1 MTFIIVVMIS
11 SHHIKDGQQ
20 GYRYGPGLEQWKAVV
35 LHLASGLK
43 FLGELLRIST
53 LEFYSDQS
61 NNNISKW
68 GLGVS
73 IFKLPRR
80 FTL

>member
-1 MTFIIVVMIS
+1 M
-11 SHHIKDGQQ
+11 
-20 GYRYGPGLEQWKAVV
+20 KAVV
-35 LHLASGLK
+35 LHLASRLK
-43 FLGELLRIST
+43 LPGELLRIST

-68 GLGVS
+68 GLGVH